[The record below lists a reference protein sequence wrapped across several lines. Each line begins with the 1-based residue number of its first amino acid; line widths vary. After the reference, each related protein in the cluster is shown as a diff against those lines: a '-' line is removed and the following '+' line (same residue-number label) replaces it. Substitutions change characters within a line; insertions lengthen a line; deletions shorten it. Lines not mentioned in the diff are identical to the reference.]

1 MGLDLYRESPFLL
14 DGFGAVKT
22 NIILVGFMGTG
33 KSATGRL
40 VAKRLER
47 PLIDM
52 DAEIERREGRK
63 IGDIFS
69 KDGEAYFRRV
79 EREVVRELSQRQ
91 NLVVAAGG
99 GVVINPENIH
109 DFSRTGVVICLSA
122 SPAAILQRVVA
133 ETHRPLIEG
142 GEKARKITDLLEAR
156 KPLYDA
162 IEHQIDTTH
171 LSSDLTAAR
180 VIEIYEKAAKE

>member
-1 MGLDLYRESPFLL
+1 MKR
-14 DGFGAVKT
+14 
-22 NIILVGFMGTG
+22 NIILIGFMGTG

-47 PLIDM
+47 QLIDM
-52 DAEIERREGRK
+52 DAEIERRERRK

-69 KDGEAYFRRV
+69 KDGEPYFRNV
-79 EREVVRELSQRQ
+79 EREVVKELCKRQ
-91 NLVVAAGG
+91 NLVIAAGG
-99 GVVINPENIH
+99 GVVINPENVH

-122 SPAAILQRVVA
+122 SPSVILERVVA

-142 GEKARKITDLLEAR
+142 GEKARKITDLLELR

-162 IEHQIDTTH
+162 IPNQIDTTH
-171 LSSDLTAAR
+171 LTPELTADR
-180 VIEIYEKAAKE
+180 VIQIYEKAAQE

>member
-1 MGLDLYRESPFLL
+1 M
-14 DGFGAVKT
+14 DGFRAMKT

-47 PLIDM
+47 QLIDM

-63 IGDIFS
+63 IGDIFA
-69 KDGEAYFRRV
+69 KDGERYFRQV
-79 EREVVRELSQRQ
+79 EREVVKELCERK

-109 DFSRTGVVICLSA
+109 DFSRTGVVVCLSA
-122 SPAAILQRVVA
+122 SPSVILQRVAA

-142 GEKARKITDLLEAR
+142 GEKAKKITDLLEIR

-162 IEHQIDTTH
+162 IAHQVDTTH
-171 LSSDLTAAR
+171 LSSDHTADR

>member
-1 MGLDLYRESPFLL
+1 VGLDLNKGEPLFL
-14 DGFGAVKT
+14 VKT
-22 NIILVGFMGTG
+22 NIIIMGFMGTG

-47 PLIDM
+47 VLVDM

-69 KDGEAYFRRV
+69 QEGEPYFRKV
-79 EREVVRELSQRQ
+79 EREVVKDLCRRE
-91 NLVVAAGG
+91 NLIVAAGG
-99 GVVINPENIH
+99 GVVINPENVH

-122 SPAAILQRVVA
+122 EPSVILQRVA
-133 ETHRPLIEG
+133 SETHRPLIEG
-142 GEKARKITDLLEAR
+142 GEKARKITDLLELR

-162 IEHQIDTTH
+162 IPNQIDTTR
-171 LSSDLTAAR
+171 LSPELTADR
-180 VIEIYEKAAKE
+180 IIEIYEKAAKE